1 MLADH
6 ITPAID
12 RLFRA
17 YDNYCIYWSK
27 DSLFQLLN
35 SLHSLDD
42 RFAAKHG
49 RIMLEL
55 REYIA
60 LKAIRNHYHHAGEV
74 RNVIKVKSLVGAN
87 VSSDLLYA
95 CLINN
100 ADVEAAISGVAVKYR
115 RDTTDA
121 INISFKKWGAVW
133 DINPAVFNC
142 VVRVYELGIALG
154 LAGVGKEFL
163 EFDSQYKWEAANG
176 YSHYVTGVIS
186 FFMPEINEYI
196 ELMELLYKEPPLT

>member
-17 YDNYCIYWSK
+17 YDNYCIYWSE

-35 SLHSLDD
+35 SLHSLDA

-74 RNVIKVKSLVGAN
+74 RNLIKVKSLVGAN

-121 INISFKKWGAVW
+121 INISFKKWDAVW

-154 LAGVGKEFL
+154 LAGVGKEFWNL
-163 EFDSQYKWEAANG
+163 ILSTNG
-176 YSHYVTGVIS
+176 RLQTGTRIMS
-186 FFMPEINEYI
+186 
-196 ELMELLYKEPPLT
+196 LA